1 MSGVE
6 IVAEP
11 VLRGRAVQ
19 RSCRGRGWSGSMSRQ
34 RRTVARGVIRLCNFV
49 VGVDT
54 HAVTHLSDRGRLG
67 RCAAAARL
75 LDSPFVYYHDE
86 AWIHREPEGGLCS
99 SLKCSMED
107 KTVEMCFRPPN
118 SVALVMDPR
127 TGVVPATLVGNA
139 VAATDSCVAV
149 GTLEES
155 NGMTMVRLERLG
167 AAGHENPDRVWR
179 GELVVSEQLAVMT
192 VLGETVLSCRQRD
205 LFRWQSGPMMLQSL
219 TCTD

>member
-1 MSGVE
+1 
-6 IVAEP
+6 
-11 VLRGRAVQ
+11 
-19 RSCRGRGWSGSMSRQ
+19 MSRQ

-86 AWIHREPEGGLCS
+86 AWIHREPEGGFCS

-118 SVALVMDPR
+118 SVALVMDPG
-127 TGVVPATLVGNA
+127 TGVVPATLVGNS
-139 VAATDSCVAV
+139 VAATDS
-149 GTLEES
+149 S

-167 AAGHENPDRVWR
+167 AVGHENPDRVWR

-192 VLGETVLSCRQRD
+192 VFGETVLSLPATGSAQVAVWAND
-205 LFRWQSGPMMLQSL
+205 AAEPDFVLIEMA
-219 TCTD
+219 